1 MQEALRIQ
9 EQVKSMP
16 PGRNRE
22 LLVRKARQLKTALH
36 VNEWL
41 SSPGLKTP
49 D

>member
-16 PGRNRE
+16 PGKNRE

-41 SSPGLKTP
+41 SSPELKTP